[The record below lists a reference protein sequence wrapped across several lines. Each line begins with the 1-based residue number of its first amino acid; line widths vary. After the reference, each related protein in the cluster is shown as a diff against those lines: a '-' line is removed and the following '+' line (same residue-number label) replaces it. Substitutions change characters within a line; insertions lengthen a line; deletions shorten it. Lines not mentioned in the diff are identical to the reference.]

1 MKEFKHIRDIPK
13 SQRPRERGLELGLE
27 NLSDQEILSILIRNG
42 YREHSAIDI
51 GIALLKR
58 FGSILEISR
67 ADVEELSQIK
77 GIGKDKALILLASF
91 ELTNRMRS
99 PLGKKVLIRSSK
111 DASVILE
118 KNLRGLNKEHFQILM
133 LNTKNYLLGV
143 ETISIGSLN
152 SSIVHPR
159 ELFSTAIRKSAAA
172 IILAHNHPSGDATP
186 SKEDIDVTKRIKNGG
201 TLLGIDVIDHII
213 IGEDCYYSF
222 KEEKMM

>member
-42 YREHSAIDI
+42 HREHSAIDI

-99 PLGKKVLIRSSK
+99 PFGKKVLIRSSK

-118 KNLRGLNKEHFQILM
+118 KNLRGLNKEHFLILM
-133 LNTKNYLLGV
+133 LNTKNYMLGV

-152 SSIVHPR
+152 FSIVHPR

-186 SKEDIDVTKRIKNGG
+186 SKEDIDVTQRIKNGG

-213 IGEDCYYSF
+213 IGEDSYYSF